1 MYLHCLAGYRP
12 RQWLQWLAWAEY
24 CYNTSFRSSLR
35 TTPFQV
41 VYGREPP
48 SLRAYTPGEAR
59 LLTVHHQL
67 IERDEF
73 IFQVRERLKQA

>member
-1 MYLHCLAGYRP
+1 
-12 RQWLQWLAWAEY
+12 
-24 CYNTSFRSSLR
+24 
-35 TTPFQV
+35 V